1 MMNTTTAAPQASP
14 QPPPIPL
21 SSTNLETRFLEVSD
35 AKVGRLKGGS
45 AEVVQGD
52 AVPLVATASFH
63 YLHHLP
69 AATWAANGAGVSVH
83 VTPGETLFYID
94 EGGEVRSP
102 RLPIDPDAVAR
113 FLDANYSFDFT
124 IKTSSGRSAPPLPD
138 SILHKTSVEWVRVLE
153 TAGLQSDLVE
163 IDVRVEPTSSVRL
176 ELAKPK
182 ETCTAIVDSLAQMEQ
197 VLRRLPGDVAA
208 AQQAALAALESQI
221 ATAITG
227 AEATLQQAITS
238 AITGA
243 EATLQQA
250 ITSAITG
257 AEATLQ
263 QAITSAITGAES
275 LILGPVSSN
284 EESAK
289 GVPARTAAMM
299 LPEIS
304 PAISSTDAN
313 VHKLLSSAATVLEK
327 LGKID
332 QMEQVVAQLAV
343 LREFEWAPMR
353 ELLESVQ
360 QDLTSKR
367 RPSKADHG

>member
-182 ETCTAIVDSLAQMEQ
+182 ETWTAIVDSLAQMEQ

-221 ATAITG
+221 AT
-227 AEATLQQAITS
+227 

>member
-1 MMNTTTAAPQASP
+1 M
-14 QPPPIPL
+14 
-21 SSTNLETRFLEVSD
+21 
-35 AKVGRLKGGS
+35 
-45 AEVVQGD
+45 
-52 AVPLVATASFH
+52 
-63 YLHHLP
+63 
-69 AATWAANGAGVSVH
+69 
-83 VTPGETLFYID
+83 TPGETLFYID

-182 ETCTAIVDSLAQMEQ
+182 ETWTAIVDSLAQMEQ

-221 ATAITG
+221 AT
-227 AEATLQQAITS
+227 
-238 AITGA
+238 
-243 EATLQQA
+243 
-250 ITSAITG
+250 AITG

>member
-182 ETCTAIVDSLAQMEQ
+182 ETWTAIVDSLAQMEQ

-221 ATAITG
+221 AT
-227 AEATLQQAITS
+227 
-238 AITGA
+238 
-243 EATLQQA
+243 
-250 ITSAITG
+250 AITG